1 MGSNTVENVDYFFEH
16 DFEMYVALANMKDLI
31 RSPEISDMPRSGS
44 TNNAQLDKLT
54 NIAHASMIVEAVNAV
69 VRSIPAKRG
78 RNVLQWR
85 LEGRT
90 WLEIEMI
97 SGYSH
102 GWIANKRKEA
112 YEWFAQLF
120 DQSHPGMLD
129 PFVENDNLY

>member
-31 RSPEISDMPRSGS
+31 RSPEISDMLRSAS

-69 VRSIPAKRG
+69 VRSIPAKHG

-112 YEWFAQLF
+112 YEWFPRLF
-120 DQSHPGMLD
+120 DQSFPGLLE
-129 PFVENDNLY
+129 PFEINENV

>member
-90 WLEIEMI
+90 WLQIELI

-112 YEWFAQLF
+112 YEWFALLF
-120 DQSHPGMLD
+120 DQSYPGLLE
-129 PFVENDNLY
+129 PFEINKNG

>member
-31 RSPEISDMPRSGS
+31 RSPEISDMLRSAS

-69 VRSIPAKRG
+69 VRSIPAKHG

-112 YEWFAQLF
+112 YEWFARLF
-120 DQSHPGMLD
+120 DQSFPGLLES
-129 PFVENDNLY
+129 FEINENV